1 MAAAV
6 CLAGALTGCGVIE
19 TAGKAAEEAMADPAV
34 ITEDAPFK
42 GSPSE
47 GFAEGI
53 AGIEVPE
60 AEAVGRFPAK
70 DVRAAYKTSRRLLEA
85 AYLDEQSL
93 LGGKPEAYARL
104 LDPEQRRFFLKNLDH
119 KDEKKDTR
127 SWVFSFAP
135 GTTELV
141 GDVVKVKGRLSAG
154 PGKDKEVG
162 PLLVVTYEARFVYA
176 VRPAGRTGPIVRVMA
191 YTKSRHEFW
200 RDEPGGRLRHWEGES
215 IDGLTAG
222 VECDSP
228 DRFHRPD
235 FRPADGGNGR
245 LYDAYADDQSP
256 LREGECATIE
266 EV

>member
-1 MAAAV
+1 MVAAV
-6 CLAGALTGCGVIE
+6 CLAGALTGCGVIG
-19 TAGKAAEEAMADPAV
+19 TVGRAAEEAMADPAV

-70 DVRAAYKTSRRLLEA
+70 DVRAAYKVSRRLLEA

-104 LDPEQRRFFLKNLDH
+104 LDPEQRKFFLKNLDH

-127 SWVFSFAP
+127 AWVFSFEP

-141 GDVVKVKGRLSAG
+141 GDAVKVKGRLSAA

-176 VRPAGRTGPIVRVMA
+176 VRPAGKTGPIVRVMA

-200 RDEPGGRLRHWEGES
+200 RDEPGGRLRHWEGDS
-215 IDGLTAG
+215 VDGWNAG

-228 DRFHRPD
+228 GRFHRPD
-235 FRPADGGNGR
+235 FRSEGGGDGP
-245 LYDAYADDQSP
+245 LQDAYADGEAP
-256 LREGECATIE
+256 MEEGECGSVE
-266 EV
+266 EI